1 MATKDTKYQYKVK
14 NANATSSNIVVS
26 VEFKRTDD
34 IDKVR
39 TENIQYPKGTTKE
52 IIIADLESRAKREID
67 TYENDL
73 EVSELLKTITNEW
86 QIVQETIEETI

>member
-1 MATKDTKYQYKVK
+1 MATKDTKYQYKVLS
-14 NANATSSNIVVS
+14 ANATSNNIIVS

-39 TENIQYPKGTTKE
+39 TENIQYPKGTTSE
-52 IIIADLESRAKREID
+52 GIIADLEGRAKREID

-73 EVSELLKTITNEW
+73 EVSELLNATKSKW
-86 QIVQETIEETI
+86 QTVQETIEEPK